1 MDAIKAFIKAQ
12 GEMGAAIKNA
22 SNPHLKS
29 KYADL
34 GSVMEAAMPALHAN
48 GFAIMQPSGGDE
60 RGLYVETILLHESGE
75 TFTSRIYLVMGKQD
89 MQALGSAQTYAR
101 RYGLMGMAGVVPD
114 DDDGEATKRP
124 PAQQQPKPQQQQ
136 SQQPKQAPE
145 PPLYQRLLDGLKEFG
160 MRAANDPRFTADL
173 EALRKDRPD
182 LAAHVDVEIGKLREA
197 AA

>member
-1 MDAIKAFIKAQ
+1 MENGAVKAFIKAQ

-48 GFAIMQPSGGDE
+48 GFAVMQPSGGDE
-60 RGLYVETILLHESGE
+60 RGLYVDTILLHESGE
-75 TFTSRIYLVMGKQD
+75 TFTSRVYLVMGKQD

-101 RYGLMGMAGVVPD
+101 RYGLMGMAGVVPE

-124 PAQQQPKPQQQQ
+124 PQQPVNPPQPAPPASPSTAAQEAARALMAAAD
-136 SQQPKQAPE
+136 KDALRAAVEALPE
-145 PPLYQRLLDGLKEFG
+145 PIR
-160 MRAANDPRFTADL
+160 NDPYVQNAKATRWRQLQEQA
-173 EALRKDRPD
+173 
-182 LAAHVDVEIGKLREA
+182 
-197 AA
+197 